1 MSNIILKL
9 SNIAKEFPGVRA
21 LDNVNFELFH
31 GEVHALLGE
40 NGAGKS
46 TMIKILTG
54 AHSKTSGKFIFEGK
68 EIEHISPDISK
79 KIGINAIYQE
89 LTVFDE
95 LTVAQNIFMG
105 KEINGKVLTN
115 DKKMNEEAKKIFDN
129 MGIDINPN
137 SLVKEL
143 SIAQKQMVEIARV
156 LSSETK
162 VLIMDEPNVIR
173 KKISR
178 AVTDSIGVVN
188 YTDEQP
194 GVKNLIN
201 ILCAIKGYTP
211 EEVVKMYD
219 GKGYAEFKNDVA
231 EAIVEELAPVQ
242 EKVKALL
249 GDKKALEENNIPYS
263 EENVFIGD
271 YDYSGAYR
279 VTKEIINNRKDI
291 TAIFSISDIMAV
303 GAAKSVIDQGLQV
316 GEDISIM
323 GFDGMDISKYYN
335 PGITTVKQ
343 PKKNMANNSIDL
355 LLALLAKK
363 EDHKHIIFETKIIER
378 ESCKEVV

>member
-1 MSNIILKL
+1 MNIRDIARLAGVGVSTVSRVINDHPDVKDETREKILKIIKESNYIPNNSARILKKNNTNNIGVLVKGVFNPFFAEMINIIGNRINEAGYTMILQQNDYATEDDVDNLIAFVKEKRLQGIICLGGNFLNINDESFQFLDIPVVLTSVNTL
-9 SNIAKEFPGVRA
+9 SKESKSKFSSIGI
-21 LDNVNFELFH
+21 DNVLAAKASIQYLIDKGHRNI
-31 GEVHALLGE
+31 GILLGE
-40 NGAGKS
+40 
-46 TMIKILTG
+46 KIDVG
-54 AHSKTSGKFIFEGK
+54 ISGLRLEG
-68 EIEHISPDISK
+68 
-79 KIGINAIYQE
+79 Y
-89 LTVFDE
+89 
-95 LTVAQNIFMG
+95 
-105 KEINGKVLTN
+105 
-115 DKKMNEEAKKIFDN
+115 
-129 MGIDINPN
+129 
-137 SLVKEL
+137 
-143 SIAQKQMVEIARV
+143 
-156 LSSETK
+156 
-162 VLIMDEPNVIR
+162 
-173 KKISR
+173 
-178 AVTDSIGVVN
+178 
-188 YTDEQP
+188 
-194 GVKNLIN
+194 
-201 ILCAIKGYTP
+201 
-211 EEVVKMYD
+211 
-219 GKGYAEFKNDVA
+219 
-231 EAIVEELAPVQ
+231 
-242 EKVKALL
+242 
-249 GDKKALEENNIPYS
+249 KKALEENNIPYS